1 MGTFPEYGIIN
12 DTAELEKTF
21 FGFLD
26 DMNANVTN
34 FVLTNKDKISAV
46 YKYIKNGESWKRV
59 NVPDLNIVFHSY
71 KEYLADMLKYILSD
85 EVESKLKQ
93 VTGDKK
99 IELANA
105 LTKMREQDK
114 KFFDTVV
121 SQYNGSDSISNAM
134 KNVEVLIEYTSFI
147 KDVRKQFKELNDD
160 KNLKFMQLYAS
171 SVSNFS
177 DNLLQGI
184 MNTLEVI
191 TATIDG
197 TLAQSIPNKEVRYKM
212 F

>member
-1 MGTFPEYGIIN
+1 MGTCPEYEVIN
-12 DTAELEKTF
+12 DDTELENAF

-26 DMNANVTN
+26 EMKANAEN
-34 FVLTNKDKISAV
+34 FVLTNKDKISSV
-46 YKYIKNGESWKRV
+46 YKYIKNGESWKSV

-71 KEYLADMLKYILSD
+71 KEYLEDMVKYILSD
-85 EVESKLKQ
+85 EVEAKLKQ

-99 IELANA
+99 IELTDA
-105 LTKMREQDK
+105 LKKMREQDK
-114 KFFDTVV
+114 NFFDSIV
-121 SQYNGSDSISNAM
+121 SQYNDTEKISNAM
-134 KNVEVLIEYTSFI
+134 KNVEVLIEYTDFMKS
-147 KDVRKQFKELNDD
+147 VRKQFTELNNE

-177 DNLLQGI
+177 DNLLQAI
-184 MNTLEVI
+184 MSTLEVI

-197 TLAQSIPNKEVRYKM
+197 TLAQSNQKKEVRYKM